1 MAKISLCDRCNYYA
15 HTNLLVC
22 AVHPYG
28 PEWGVCSDF
37 ISAELWEP
45 DDPKSYDPEM
55 ESECGWHPI
64 FTGKCPECRTSF
76 SRMRLPHSNG
86 AVNVVV
92 GKMIS
97 KPSLPRLRLDY
108 SLRSTPYTSRPL
120 TLLIVSSI
128 AAEAAMI
135 SRSSP
140 PRYKRPK
147 LPTATIS
154 KILIEAAFSA
164 SLAAKA
170 A

>member
-1 MAKISLCDRCNYYA
+1 MLIPIYWSVQCILTGPNGEFAQTLSQRSYG
-15 HTNLLVC
+15 NLT
-22 AVHPYG
+22 
-28 PEWGVCSDF
+28 
-37 ISAELWEP
+37 I
-45 DDPKSYDPEM
+45 PKVTIQKWNRNVAGIRFLQVNALNAAP
-55 ESECGWHPI
+55 H
-64 FTGKCPECRTSF
+64 FPECDY
-76 SRMRLPHSNG
+76 PHSNG
-86 AVNVVV
+86 AVNVVA

-97 KPSLPRLRLDY
+97 KPSLPRLRLNY
-108 SLRSTPYTSRPL
+108 SLRSAPYTSRPL
-120 TLLIVSSI
+120 TLLIIFST

>member
-1 MAKISLCDRCNYYA
+1 MLIPIYWSVQCILMDLNGEFAQTLFQRSYGNLTIPKVTIQKWNRNVAGIQFLQVNALNAAPHFHGCDY
-15 HTNLLVC
+15 
-22 AVHPYG
+22 
-28 PEWGVCSDF
+28 
-37 ISAELWEP
+37 
-45 DDPKSYDPEM
+45 
-55 ESECGWHPI
+55 
-64 FTGKCPECRTSF
+64 
-76 SRMRLPHSNG
+76 PHSNG

-154 KILIEAAFSA
+154 KILIKAAFSA

>member
-1 MAKISLCDRCNYYA
+1 MLIPIYWSVQCILMDLNGEFAQTLFQRSYGNLTIPKVTIQKWNRNVAGIQFLQVNALNAAPHFHGCDY
-15 HTNLLVC
+15 
-22 AVHPYG
+22 
-28 PEWGVCSDF
+28 
-37 ISAELWEP
+37 
-45 DDPKSYDPEM
+45 
-55 ESECGWHPI
+55 
-64 FTGKCPECRTSF
+64 
-76 SRMRLPHSNG
+76 PHSNG

-97 KPSLPRLRLDY
+97 KPSLPRLLLDY